1 MNMYGRLAAMAVLS
15 FIAMYILMYAMVD
28 TFADVFPNVNQFYMA
43 GLMSAPMVIIELLL
57 MGAMY
62 ENKTA
67 NIIFLIVSVATL
79 AGFFA
84 SIRAQAA
91 VGDSQFLKSM
101 IPHHSGAILMC
112 QRAHIIIA
120 ADVKKL
126 CASIIEGQRAE
137 ITQMNALIRKL
148 DK

>member
-28 TFADVFPNVNQFYMA
+28 TFADVLPNINQFYMA
-43 GLMSAPMVIIELLL
+43 GMMSAPMVIIELLL

-67 NIIFLIVSVATL
+67 NIIILIVSVAAL

-84 SIRAQAA
+84 SIRTQAA
-91 VGDSQFLKSM
+91 VGDNQFLKSM

-112 QRAHIIIA
+112 QRADIKDAEI
-120 ADVKKL
+120 KKL
-126 CASIIEGQRAE
+126 CTTIIEGQRAE

>member
-62 ENKTA
+62 ESKTA
-67 NIIFLIVSVATL
+67 NIIILIVSVAAL

-84 SIRAQAA
+84 SIRTQTA
-91 VGDSQFLKSM
+91 VGDNQFLKSM

-112 QRAHIIIA
+112 QRAHIID

>member
-1 MNMYGRLAAMAVLS
+1 MYCRLAAMAVLS

-28 TFADVFPNVNQFYMA
+28 TFADVFPNINQFYMA
-43 GLMSAPMVIIELLL
+43 GMMSAPMVIIELLL

-67 NIIFLIVSVATL
+67 NIIILIVSVAAL

-84 SIRAQAA
+84 SIRTQTA
-91 VGDSQFLKSM
+91 VGDNQFLKSM

-112 QRAHIIIA
+112 QRADLRDA
-120 ADVKKL
+120 EVKKL
-126 CASIIEGQRAE
+126 CATIIQGQRAE
-137 ITQMNALIRKL
+137 IAQMDALIRKL
-148 DK
+148 EK